1 MEVKNIDE
9 IILGLKKVVDVFYIE
24 KVKLMYINNEE
35 ITDENEL
42 QYIVEVGND
51 MFNDKKFVIFIDSK
65 KLSYVIRYEPIG
77 GNVYEWEFK
86 QVTEV
91 IKKIKK
97 YLDKKLGNIKNNI

>member
-1 MEVKNIDE
+1 MEEKNIDE
-9 IILGLKKVVDVFYIE
+9 IILGLKEVVDVFYIE
-24 KVKLMYINNEE
+24 KVKLMYINEE
-35 ITDENEL
+35 ITDDNEL

-51 MFNDKKFVIFIDSK
+51 MFDDKKFVIFIDSK

-86 QVTEV
+86 QVTKI
-91 IKKIKK
+91 IKTIKK